1 MLNLKKIDWKGLLLD
16 CLYILAGGVCYA
28 VAIGVFSAPNI
39 IAPGGITGVAT
50 LLNYMSTAW
59 NWPFEIPIGVATI
72 VMNVPLLIA
81 AWTVLG
87 RRLAIRTLW
96 GILVSSVLVDLMDP
110 YLNTLYSGEKANL
123 ILVCIFGGVILGF
136 AVGLIMRRG
145 GTTGGSEIISR
156 LLEKKFPHMSVG
168 NLIMVVDAV
177 VIAISALVYGHLENA
192 MYAVV
197 FVFISSNVIDRVVYG
212 GRSGKMV
219 LIMTKKQPEV
229 TAAITSQINRGCTL
243 LKAQGGYSGADQK
256 MILCTLR
263 RDELFHLRQVTFKI
277 DPDAFVMVLSTDEV
291 RGLGFLHPNQE

>member
-1 MLNLKKIDWKGLLLD
+1 MLKKINWKVLFVDFLF
-16 CLYILAGGVCYA
+16 IVAGSICYA
-28 VAIGVFSAPNI
+28 VAIGMFSAPND
-39 IAPGGITGVAT
+39 IAPGGITGIAT
-50 LLNYMSTAW
+50 LLNYISIHW
-59 NWPFEIPIGVATI
+59 GFPFEIPIGVATI

-96 GILVSSVLVDLMDP
+96 GILVSSVLVDVMDP

-229 TAAITSQINRGCTL
+229 TAAIMSQINRGCTL

>member
-1 MLNLKKIDWKGLLLD
+1 MLNLKKVDWKGLLVD
-16 CLYILAGGVCYA
+16 CLYILAGGVCYG
-28 VAIGVFSAPNI
+28 VAIAMFSAPNN
-39 IAPGGITGVAT
+39 IAPGGVTGIAT
-50 LLNYMSTAW
+50 LLNYISIHW
-59 NWPFEIPIGVATI
+59 GFPFEIPIGVATI

-168 NLIMVVDAV
+168 TLILAVDAV
-177 VIAISALVYGHLENA
+177 VITLSALVYGKLENA

-243 LKAQGGYSGADQK
+243 LKAQGGYSGQDQK
-256 MILCTLR
+256 MILCAVR
-263 RDELFHLRQVTFKI
+263 RAEVFRLRQVAFEI
-277 DPDAFVMVLSTDEV
+277 DPDAFMMTLSTDEV
-291 RGLGFLHPNQE
+291 RGYRWLKPNE